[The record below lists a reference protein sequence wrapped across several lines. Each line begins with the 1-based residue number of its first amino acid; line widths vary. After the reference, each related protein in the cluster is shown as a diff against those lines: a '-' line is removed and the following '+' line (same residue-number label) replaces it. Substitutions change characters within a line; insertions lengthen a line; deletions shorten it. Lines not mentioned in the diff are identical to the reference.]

1 MQSAEPSTS
10 TSTST
15 SVTPTIAPA
24 VTKTSHQAK
33 PISFASLEPAL
44 HPLLLR
50 SLAASQ
56 FPVATPIQA
65 SLIPL
70 AISTHRD
77 LLARARTGSGKTI
90 AYAIPILHALLTQ
103 RAANSSASSVKG
115 TKALILV
122 PTRELAEQVRG
133 QVNKLI
139 QGLGLSDD
147 DEIGLIN
154 IAGGVDP
161 KTNKKRKTAKKGVE
175 DKVQLADRPSIVIAT
190 PSRALTHLR
199 SQTLHLADL
208 THLVID
214 EADLIISYG
223 HSSEDIRSILNG
235 PWGLPKVYQSFL
247 MSATLTGQVE
257 ELKGILLRNPIVLK
271 LEDDDDEIANLCTE
285 EDKFLLIYVILKLRL
300 IKGKCLIFVNNTDRG
315 YRLKLYLEKFGIK
328 SGVLNSELPFNS
340 RYHAVQEFNRG
351 VFDYLIA
358 TDESGLEGHDR
369 DGAADEDLAPGH
381 IETEGEGAPTFI
393 TTQPAGET
401 TTTDASASTKKRKR
415 NTKEASVKASTTE
428 YGVSRG
434 VDFVDV
440 ACVINFDL
448 PFSSRSYTHRVGRTA
463 RAGRTGTSLSFVVPK
478 ESHGLKKQNDV
489 SLPTA
494 IRDETV
500 FARIE
505 KAQKGRGGEVKE
517 YKFDL
522 KQVEGFRY
530 RMEDALRSV
539 TKAAVREARIKEIK
553 NEVVNSDKLKAH
565 FEDNPKDLAF
575 LRHDKPLHPSRV
587 QPHLKHVPSY
597 LMPRIAAVGSSTDPA
612 EALNQVN
619 TGSTKPFDPS
629 QSRVP
634 FHKAQRGGKGGRGGR
649 GGRGGHGGKGSAG
662 QPRRQDPLKGGKF
675 SFGKKKEGK

>member
-634 FHKAQRGGKGGRGGR
+634 FHKAQRGGKGGEVGE
-649 GGRGGHGGKGSAG
+649 
-662 QPRRQDPLKGGKF
+662 PRRQDPLKGGKF